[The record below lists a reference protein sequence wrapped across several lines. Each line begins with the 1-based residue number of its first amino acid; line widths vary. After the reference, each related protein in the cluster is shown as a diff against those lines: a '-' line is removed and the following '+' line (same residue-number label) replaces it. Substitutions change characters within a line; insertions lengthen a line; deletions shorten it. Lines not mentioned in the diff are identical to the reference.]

1 MSLDIKSS
9 YDTYETNIYISI
21 WQVFIPINI
30 RELHWYLVV
39 LNAKRRDMQVLD
51 SLGSSLGH
59 KDLDCVV
66 SK

>member
-1 MSLDIKSS
+1 
-9 YDTYETNIYISI
+9 
-21 WQVFIPINI
+21 VFIPINI
-30 RELHWYLVV
+30 CELHWYLVV
-39 LNAKRRDMQVLD
+39 LNAKRREIQILD

>member
-1 MSLDIKSS
+1 MSLVIKSS
-9 YDTYETNIYISI
+9 YDTCETTIYISI
-21 WQVFIPINI
+21 LQVFIPINI

-39 LNAKRRDMQVLD
+39 LNAKRREIQILD

>member
-1 MSLDIKSS
+1 MKL
-9 YDTYETNIYISI
+9 IYISI
-21 WQVFIPINI
+21 LQVFIPINI

-39 LNAKRRDMQVLD
+39 LNAKRREIQILD